1 MRFSSAAILAL
12 ALGASA
18 FSQII
23 TTIAGTGEPGF
34 SGDGGP
40 AVRAQFNDP
49 RFLAVDAEGNVYV
62 IDTNNVRIRKISPR
76 GQVTTIAGTGE
87 AGDPVKGLATK
98 SNFLGMGG
106 LAAAADG
113 TLYIASASGLEK
125 INPAGMLSFVV
136 TGQSVQGVAVSGRG
150 VVYLAGV
157 TDVSVL
163 NPNGTSKAIAGT
175 DLGDAGDGGPAT
187 RAKFYVSQALSNP
200 AGNVYVVDKEANRV
214 RKFAPGG
221 VITTFAGN
229 GSPGFAGDGG
239 AAGRAQLNHPN
250 GMAMDVAGNAYIADT
265 VNFRVRRVGTDG
277 VITTFAGNGESERKG
292 DGGLAARAGFNFPAD
307 IAVACSGVYVTDT
320 ASIRKIALTDP
331 LIAYNGVVDEAGK
344 PAITPGQ
351 AFSVS
356 GCNLATGPATAD
368 RKQPLPQVLGNATV
382 TINGVA
388 ATLSSVG
395 ARKIQGV
402 APAGISAGPAKV
414 VVSVNGTA
422 SAVAMV
428 TVR

>member
-1 MRFSSAAILAL
+1 MRFGMAAFLGLAC
-12 ALGASA
+12 GASA

-40 AVRAQFNDP
+40 AVKAQLNDP
-49 RFLAVDAEGNVYV
+49 RYLAVDAEENVYV

-87 AGDPVKGLATK
+87 HGDPTKGPAIK
-98 SNFLGMGG
+98 SNFLGLAG
-106 LAAAADG
+106 LAAAPDG
-113 TLYIASASGLEK
+113 TLYVASASGLQK

-136 TGQSVQGVAVSGRG
+136 TGQSVQGVAISGRG
-150 VVYLAGV
+150 AVYLGGV
-157 TDVSVL
+157 TEVSLL
-163 NPNGTSKAIAGT
+163 NPNGTAKTIAGT
-175 DLGDAGDGGPAT
+175 DLGDSGDGGPAT
-187 RAKFYVSQALSNP
+187 RAKFYVSQTVADP
-200 AGNVYVVDKEANRV
+200 AGNLYVVDKEANRV

-221 VITTFAGN
+221 VISTFAGN
-229 GSPGFAGDGG
+229 GSAGFGGDRGP
-239 AAGRAQLNHPN
+239 ADRAQLNHPN
-250 GMAMDVAGNAYIADT
+250 GMAIDVAGNAYIADT

-292 DGGLAARAGFNFPAD
+292 DGGSAAQAGFNFPAD

-320 ASIRKIALTDP
+320 ASIRKIALTAP
-331 LIAYNGVVDEAGK
+331 LIAYNGVVDEGGK
-344 PAITPGQ
+344 TSITSGQ
-351 AFSVS
+351 PFSVS
-356 GCNLATGPATAD
+356 GCNLATGAASAD
-368 RKQPLPQVLGNATV
+368 RNKPLPLLLGNAAV

-388 ATLSSVG
+388 ATLSSAG
-395 ARKIQGV
+395 ARRIQGV
-402 APAGISAGPAKV
+402 APAGISAGTAKV